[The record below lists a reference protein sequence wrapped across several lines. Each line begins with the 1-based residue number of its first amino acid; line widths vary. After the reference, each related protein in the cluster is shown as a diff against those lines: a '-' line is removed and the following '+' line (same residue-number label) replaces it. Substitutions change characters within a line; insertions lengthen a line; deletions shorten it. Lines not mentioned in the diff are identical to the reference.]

1 MNRRLSGSFHVYGPV
16 AAIVAVLLLGSPLG
30 TEAQPAARVYRIGIL
45 LATIS
50 PNPNLDAFLQEMRDL
65 GYVEGRNV
73 IIEYRSTDPDKLDRL
88 PGLAA
93 DLVSRKVDIIF
104 ALATGPALAAKND
117 TKTIPIVFANAND
130 PVNTGLVASLG
141 RPGGNLTGLTNTGPD
156 LSSKRLQLLKE
167 VLPETSHIALL
178 WNASNPLVAR
188 QIPETELAARALKV
202 QLHVVAIRGPN
213 DFERAF
219 SAIAKVR
226 AGGLVVIQDVLTGAH
241 RERIVALATKNRLP
255 MISEFRNFAVAGAL
269 LTYGPSGPDA
279 GRRAAYFVDKI
290 LKGAKPADLPVEQPT
305 KYELV
310 INRKTA
316 KTLGLTIPPTLLL
329 QANEVIE

>member
-1 MNRRLSGSFHVYGPV
+1 MNCLSVTFHVYGPV

-30 TEAQPAARVYRIGIL
+30 AEAPPAARVYRIGIL
-45 LATIS
+45 LVTTS
-50 PNPNLDAFLQEMRDL
+50 PNPPLDPFLQEMRDL

-88 PGLAA
+88 PELAT

-104 ALATGPALAAKND
+104 ALATGPALAAKNA

-130 PVNTGLVASLG
+130 PVNAGLVASLG

-156 LSSKRLQLLKE
+156 LSGKRLQLLKE
-167 VLPETSHIALL
+167 MLPELSHIALL
-178 WNASNPLVAR
+178 WNASNPFVAR
-188 QIPETELAARALKV
+188 QIPETEVAARALRV
-202 QLHVVAIRGPN
+202 QLLVVSIRGPN
-213 DFERAF
+213 DFESAF
-219 SAIAKVR
+219 SAITKVR
-226 AGGLVVIQDVLTGAH
+226 AGGLVVIQDVLTQAH
-241 RERIVALATKNRLP
+241 RERIVALATRNRLP
-255 MISEFRNFAVAGAL
+255 VISEFRNFAVSGAL

-305 KYELV
+305 KFELV
-310 INRKTA
+310 INLKTA
-316 KTLGLTIPPTLLL
+316 KTLGLTIPPVLLL